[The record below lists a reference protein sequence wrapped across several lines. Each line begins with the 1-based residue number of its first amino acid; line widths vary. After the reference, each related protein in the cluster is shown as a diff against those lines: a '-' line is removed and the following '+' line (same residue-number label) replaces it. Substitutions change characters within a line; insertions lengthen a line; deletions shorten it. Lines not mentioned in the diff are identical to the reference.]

1 MEIIMDELL
10 KLKNYSYQDY
20 LDIDINTKKRVELI
34 DKNVYMMAGAS
45 AVHQDTLGNIA
56 FILKSR
62 IKDKDSKCHPRIA
75 PYDLRKR

>member
-1 MEIIMDELL
+1 
-10 KLKNYSYQDY
+10 
-20 LDIDINTKKRVELI
+20 
-34 DKNVYMMAGAS
+34 MMAGAS